1 MSAALTKQQA
11 ARQIWLLYFN
21 RTLLERGIISE
32 KEHNQMKVKIQSESG
47 GCRHPIGPPWAAR

>member
-1 MSAALTKQQA
+1 MSTTSTKEQA

-32 KEHNQMKVKIQSESG
+32 KQHNQMKIKIQSQ
-47 GCRHPIGPPWAAR
+47 